1 MKIGIIGAS
10 GKAGQSIYGEATRR
24 GHKTVAIVK
33 NKAKAI
39 EILGSNSD
47 VLEADAF
54 QLSKKDLQDF
64 DVIVDAFGISPD
76 KAYQHVDLTAKLIAM
91 FRGTDSPR
99 LIFILGAGSLRTG
112 EDKHLFV
119 ENLKEIP
126 GNEKWISVPE
136 NQLKELDFLKGVDNV
151 NWVGISPSNRFEP
164 GPNKG
169 VVLGKDELLFSANG
183 KSHTTTGTM
192 AVAVLDEIESPKH
205 CRERFT
211 VGDAE

>member
-1 MKIGIIGAS
+1 
-10 GKAGQSIYGEATRR
+10 
-24 GHKTVAIVK
+24 
-33 NKAKAI
+33 
-39 EILGSNSD
+39 
-47 VLEADAF
+47 
-54 QLSKKDLQDF
+54 
-64 DVIVDAFGISPD
+64 
-76 KAYQHVDLTAKLIAM
+76 M
-91 FRGTDSPR
+91 FRETDSPR

-119 ENLKEIP
+119 EDIKEIP
-126 GNEKWISVPE
+126 GNENWISIPE
-136 NQLKELDFLKGVDNV
+136 NQLKELDFLKGADNV
-151 NWVGISPSNRFEP
+151 NWVGVSPSVKFEP